1 MVTGFV
7 LGGLVAGL
15 TARIGRL
22 SSKRLLLAVLLGS
35 ICCGSMYQMEANW
48 RWTPPSILKP
58 EGWTW
63 LFATMVDLQW
73 VFWWILGDSFHEP
86 HGHRRLCWN
95 GCRVLEPVL
104 DGLSPCA
111 LFYRR
116 TLANGPGTPRPAL
129 PGLCDVY
136 SRCTTPTD
144 EPVPRHLRRQCLQGF
159 LYKGQGFFN
168 GPQPRVMNSNG
179 IHQLLF

>member
-22 SSKRLLLAVLLGS
+22 SSKRLLLAVILGS

-73 VFWWILGDSFHEP
+73 VFWWILGGSILPLALTFILGLTRSMSP
-86 HGHRRLCWN
+86 MVIGVCAGMGAGFLSLCWM
-95 GCRVLEPVL
+95 
-104 DGLSPCA
+104 D
-111 LFYRR
+111 Y
-116 TLANGPGTPRPAL
+116 RPAPYFTGAL
-129 PGLCDVY
+129 WRTGLG
-136 SRCTTPTD
+136 
-144 EPVPRHLRRQCLQGF
+144 LQG
-159 LYKGQGFFN
+159 LLCLACAMSTAGVQ
-168 GPQPRVMNSNG
+168 RLRMNRSPAT
-179 IHQLLF
+179 